1 MKLKSINQ
9 KLMYIRLSV
18 VLYAAIE
25 NMKITKLHRSPIL
38 RKMVGKTSQIDNSRP
53 HSGFFTKKKIP
64 LQLTQK

>member
-25 NMKITKLHRSPIL
+25 NMKITKLHR
-38 RKMVGKTSQIDNSRP
+38 
-53 HSGFFTKKKIP
+53 
-64 LQLTQK
+64 